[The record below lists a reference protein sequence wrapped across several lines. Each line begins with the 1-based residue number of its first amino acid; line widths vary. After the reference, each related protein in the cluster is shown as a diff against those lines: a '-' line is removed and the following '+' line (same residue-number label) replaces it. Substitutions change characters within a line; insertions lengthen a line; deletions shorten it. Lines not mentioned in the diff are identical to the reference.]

1 MPEDITPSLLIGRY
15 NTLRVARHVD
25 FGIYLS
31 DGQGNEVL
39 LPARYLPED
48 LPAINDNLE
57 VFVYRDTEDRPIA
70 TTLHPYAT
78 VGEVAFLQVAETNAV
93 GAFLDWGLDGKDLLV
108 PFREQKSRMLRGGIY
123 PVYVYLDHTTGRV
136 VASAKIEKFLG
147 NTIPHYRRGAGI
159 KVLVMGR
166 TEIGYRVIVDNLFLG
181 MLYENEVYR
190 DITVGESMEA
200 YVKNVRPDGK
210 IDVTLNDSASRRI
223 TPLAD
228 NITEYLASHGGKISI
243 TDRSD
248 SELIHAT
255 FHCSKKDY
263 KKALGYLY
271 KNHLIEI
278 TPEKISLINTPGKN

>member
-1 MPEDITPSLLIGRY
+1 MGGNRPYGALLELLRSSRQTVSRPSHCSVRFAQVEE
-15 NTLRVARHVD
+15 R
-25 FGIYLS
+25 
-31 DGQGNEVL
+31 
-39 LPARYLPED
+39 
-48 LPAINDNLE
+48 
-57 VFVYRDTEDRPIA
+57 TEDRPIA

-147 NTIPHYRRGAGI
+147 NTIPHYRRGAGV

-243 TDRSD
+243 TDYCIRS
-248 SELIHAT
+248 LH
-255 FHCSKKDY
+255 
-263 KKALGYLY
+263 
-271 KNHLIEI
+271 
-278 TPEKISLINTPGKN
+278 NTCN